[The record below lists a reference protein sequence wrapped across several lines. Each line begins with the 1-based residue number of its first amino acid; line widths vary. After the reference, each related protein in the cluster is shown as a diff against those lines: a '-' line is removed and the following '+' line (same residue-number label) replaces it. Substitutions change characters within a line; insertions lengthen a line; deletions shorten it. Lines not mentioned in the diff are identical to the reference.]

1 MSAVGTEPEPGRS
14 GRKSGQERALTVTV
28 LWLSGPMRPV
38 AAWRLLATL
47 RSATGI
53 ALSPAAF
60 RTEIGSTAR
69 RLGHRADALVIERF
83 SKGAPVELVRRGGQ
97 RPRTLL
103 RSGLVGG
110 AQLLTFYGLPLK
122 SLADVMAFVDF
133 SKQLYDVLHPEAGVV
148 DIIRG
153 SEADIV
159 SGKLASHVV
168 DLALQREGEVPAAWL
183 TLLGPEKVHRIGA
196 LRLLMAPVFLIEMFP
211 DGGLLVANTPLPQ
224 ESRRGA
230 GRRSPALSHYLQG
243 EGVFSS
249 GAPVWVESG
258 FSFRESLRQDLTR
271 ASPCE

>member
-1 MSAVGTEPEPGRS
+1 MGTRPEPGRS

-28 LWLSGPMRPV
+28 LWLTGPMKPV

-53 ALSPAAF
+53 GLVPAAF

-69 RLGHRADALVIERF
+69 KLGRRADALVIERF
-83 SKGAPVELVRRGGQ
+83 SMGATVELVRRGGQ
-97 RPRTLL
+97 SPRTLL
-103 RSGLVGG
+103 RSGLVAG

-159 SGKLASHVV
+159 GGKRASHVV

-183 TLLGPEKVHRIGA
+183 TLLGPERVDRIGA
-196 LRLLMAPVFLIEMFP
+196 LRLLMAPVFLIEMLP
-211 DGGLLVANTPLPQ
+211 DGGLLVADTPLPR
-224 ESRRGA
+224 ESGRGA
-230 GRRSPALSHYLQG
+230 GGRSPVLSDYLHG

-249 GAPVWVESG
+249 GAPVWVESVPR
-258 FSFRESLRQDLTR
+258 FRESSRQDLSEPVR
-271 ASPCE
+271 VSEP